1 MKTIAEWFLEL
12 PEGVKQ
18 KALSNLNQEVK
29 DLKVTSLRTA
39 LARGFSWNDSP
50 EGLLYWESVG
60 VNSGAP
66 LPTTFE
72 PLASSICQ
80 WAQER
85 DINNP
90 AKQLLKVFEE
100 AGELS
105 AAYLKG
111 KGAEEK
117 DAVGDVLVTLIIY
130 CNIRGL
136 NINEC
141 LSLAW
146 NEIKNRKGVNVN
158 GTFIKDETNDTTPN
172 WNDWGHSKW
181 IAPTHRNRRKG

>member
-39 LARGFSWNDSP
+39 LARGFSWNDAP

-72 PLASSICQ
+72 LLASSICQ

-111 KGAEEK
+111 KAAEEK

-158 GTFIKDETNDTTPN
+158 GTFIKDEADDTTPN
-172 WNDWGHSKW
+172 
-181 IAPTHRNRRKG
+181 

>member
-39 LARGFSWNDSP
+39 LARGFLWNDTP

-60 VNSGAP
+60 ANSGAP

-105 AAYLKG
+105 SAYLKG
-111 KGAEEK
+111 KAAEEK

-158 GTFIKDETNDTTPN
+158 GTFIKDEADDTTPN
-172 WNDWGHSKW
+172 
-181 IAPTHRNRRKG
+181 

>member
-39 LARGFSWNDSP
+39 LARGFSWNDAP
-50 EGLLYWESVG
+50 EGLLYWESVGVNSVLYWESVG

-72 PLASSICQ
+72 SLASSICQ

-111 KGAEEK
+111 KAAEEK

-158 GTFIKDETNDTTPN
+158 GTFIKDEADDTTPN
-172 WNDWGHSKW
+172 
-181 IAPTHRNRRKG
+181 

>member
-72 PLASSICQ
+72 SLASSICQ

-111 KGAEEK
+111 KTAEEK

-158 GTFIKDETNDTTPN
+158 GTFIKDEADDTTPN
-172 WNDWGHSKW
+172 
-181 IAPTHRNRRKG
+181 

>member
-1 MKTIAEWFLEL
+1 MKTIEEWFLEL

-18 KALSNLNQEVK
+18 SALSNLNQEVK

-39 LARGFSWNDSP
+39 LARGFMWNETP
-50 EGLLYWESVG
+50 EGVLYWESVG
-60 VNSGAP
+60 ANSGSP

-72 PLASSICQ
+72 ALALKISKWGS
-80 WAQER
+80 EK

-111 KGAEEK
+111 KTAEEK

-158 GTFIKDETNDTTPN
+158 GTFIKDEANDTTPN
-172 WNDWGHSKW
+172 
-181 IAPTHRNRRKG
+181 

>member
-29 DLKVTSLRTA
+29 DIKVTSLRTA
-39 LARGFSWNDSP
+39 LARGFSWKDAP

-66 LPTTFE
+66 LPATFE

-111 KGAEEK
+111 KAAEEK

-158 GTFIKDETNDTTPN
+158 GTFIKDEADDTTPN
-172 WNDWGHSKW
+172 
-181 IAPTHRNRRKG
+181 

>member
-72 PLASSICQ
+72 LLASSICQ

-111 KGAEEK
+111 KAAEEK

-158 GTFIKDETNDTTPN
+158 GTFIKDEADDTTPN
-172 WNDWGHSKW
+172 
-181 IAPTHRNRRKG
+181 

>member
-1 MKTIAEWFLEL
+1 MKTIEEWFLEL

-39 LARGFSWNDSP
+39 LARGFSWNDTP

-158 GTFIKDETNDTTPN
+158 GTFIKDEADDTTPN
-172 WNDWGHSKW
+172 
-181 IAPTHRNRRKG
+181 

>member
-39 LARGFSWNDSP
+39 LARGFSWNDAP

-72 PLASSICQ
+72 LLASSICQ

-111 KGAEEK
+111 KAAEEK
-117 DAVGDVLVTLIIY
+117 DAVGDVLVTIIIY

-158 GTFIKDETNDTTPN
+158 GTFIKDEADDTTPN
-172 WNDWGHSKW
+172 
-181 IAPTHRNRRKG
+181 

>member
-1 MKTIAEWFLEL
+1 MKTIEEWFLEL

-39 LARGFSWNDSP
+39 LARGFSWNDAP

-72 PLASSICQ
+72 LLASSICQ

-111 KGAEEK
+111 KTAEEK

-158 GTFIKDETNDTTPN
+158 GTFIKDEADDTTPN
-172 WNDWGHSKW
+172 
-181 IAPTHRNRRKG
+181 

>member
-1 MKTIAEWFLEL
+1 MKTIKEWFLEL

-29 DLKVTSLRTA
+29 DLKVTSLSTA
-39 LARGFSWNDSP
+39 LARGFSWSGSP

-60 VNSGAP
+60 LNSGAP

-72 PLASSICQ
+72 VLSSGICQ
-80 WAQER
+80 WAKER

-90 AKQLLKVFEE
+90 SNQLLKVFEE

-105 AAYLKG
+105 ASYLKG
-111 KGAEEK
+111 KTAEEK

-136 NINEC
+136 NLNEC

-158 GTFIKDETNDTTPN
+158 GTFIKDEADNTTPN
-172 WNDWGHSKW
+172 
-181 IAPTHRNRRKG
+181 

>member
-39 LARGFSWNDSP
+39 LARGFSWNDAP

-72 PLASSICQ
+72 SLASSICQ

-111 KGAEEK
+111 KTAEEK

-158 GTFIKDETNDTTPN
+158 GTFIKDETDDTTPN
-172 WNDWGHSKW
+172 
-181 IAPTHRNRRKG
+181 

>member
-1 MKTIAEWFLEL
+1 MKTIEEWFLEL

-39 LARGFSWNDSP
+39 LARGFSWNDAP

-72 PLASSICQ
+72 LLASSICQ

-111 KGAEEK
+111 KAAEEK

-158 GTFIKDETNDTTPN
+158 GTFIKDEADDTTPN
-172 WNDWGHSKW
+172 
-181 IAPTHRNRRKG
+181 

>member
-29 DLKVTSLRTA
+29 DVKVTSLRTA
-39 LARGFSWNDSP
+39 LARGFSWNDAP

-72 PLASSICQ
+72 LLASSICQ

-111 KGAEEK
+111 KAAEEK

-158 GTFIKDETNDTTPN
+158 GTFIKDEADNTTPN
-172 WNDWGHSKW
+172 
-181 IAPTHRNRRKG
+181 

>member
-72 PLASSICQ
+72 SLASSICQ

-111 KGAEEK
+111 KAAEEK

-158 GTFIKDETNDTTPN
+158 GTFIKDEADDTTPN
-172 WNDWGHSKW
+172 
-181 IAPTHRNRRKG
+181 

>member
-1 MKTIAEWFLEL
+1 MKTIEEWFLEL

-39 LARGFSWNDSP
+39 LARGFSWNDAP

-66 LPTTFE
+66 LPTTFG

-90 AKQLLKVFEE
+90 EKQLLKVFEE

-111 KGAEEK
+111 KAAEEK

-158 GTFIKDETNDTTPN
+158 GTFIKDEADDTTPN
-172 WNDWGHSKW
+172 
-181 IAPTHRNRRKG
+181 

>member
-1 MKTIAEWFLEL
+1 MKTIEEWFLEL

-72 PLASSICQ
+72 LLASSICQ

-111 KGAEEK
+111 KAAEEK

-158 GTFIKDETNDTTPN
+158 GTFIKDEADNTTPN
-172 WNDWGHSKW
+172 
-181 IAPTHRNRRKG
+181 

>member
-39 LARGFSWNDSP
+39 LARGFLWKDAP

-72 PLASSICQ
+72 LLASSICQ

-111 KGAEEK
+111 KAAEEK
-117 DAVGDVLVTLIIY
+117 DAVGDVLVTIIIY

-158 GTFIKDETNDTTPN
+158 GTFIKDEADDTTPN
-172 WNDWGHSKW
+172 
-181 IAPTHRNRRKG
+181 